1 MKRSVAMNIRL
12 TSEEYA
18 ALKARARSEGR
29 SLAQVVREA
38 IRNHVE
44 GTPSGRRPGPSDP
57 LLEVIGIV
65 ESGVRDG
72 AEEHDHYIYG
82 TPRRKKRSRA

>member
-1 MKRSVAMNIRL
+1 MNIRL

-29 SLAQVVREA
+29 SLAQVVRDA
-38 IRNHVE
+38 IRSHVK
-44 GTPSGRRPGPSDP
+44 GTGPRHKPGSDP

-65 ESGVRDG
+65 VSGDRDG
-72 AEEHDHYIYG
+72 AEEHDHHVYG
-82 TPRRKKRSRA
+82 TPRPKKRCRT